1 MDENK
6 LTFPQFIRIE
16 CGKRDIS
23 IKRMCELIGIDP
35 KIFTSSYRNSY
46 TRARWLLKIADFFEV
61 DVRDLIMMD
70 LK

>member
-1 MDENK
+1 MIENK
-6 LTFPQFIRIE
+6 LTFPQFIKIE
-16 CGKRDIS
+16 CAKRDIS
-23 IKRMCELIGIDP
+23 IKKMCELVGIDH
-35 KIFTSSYRNSY
+35 KVFSASYRTSY